1 MYIISDI
8 IRDIDRGCMANN
20 MVGDY
25 FSYRIIFY
33 INENGKGIK
42 RYVDAP
48 YNGLRKSLENI
59 IRKNLS
65 VTNCVVIAETTTLK
79 DGKSIRLLSRSYS
92 FSLDGYFEK
101 ISGKCVDRN
110 NRSRNIMYG
119 RYAVK

>member
-42 RYVDAP
+42 HYIDVP
-48 YNGLRKSLENI
+48 YIGIRESLENI
-59 IRKNLS
+59 IRENLT
-65 VTNCVVIAETTTLK
+65 VTNKIVISEITALK
-79 DGKSIRLLSRSYS
+79 NRRCIRLLSRSYS
-92 FSLDGYFEK
+92 FSLDGYFK
-101 ISGKCVDRN
+101 QISGVCEN
-110 NRSRNIMYG
+110 SNRCRRFNYS
-119 RYAVK
+119 RYAIR